1 MPTHLVNLDALIQ
14 REDFES
20 GDAVSGAG
28 EPLFK
33 LEELD
38 SQRMYFKTLRKPDF
52 QRQTADWSP
61 EMIVGLVKSFLDSEV
76 IPALILWHSK
86 TTNKIFVIDGS
97 HRLSALIAWVNDDY
111 GDGAISREF
120 FAYNVNPAQ
129 ARFHTITQKL
139 IADEVGTYRELY
151 FAANTAHADES
162 NIKVRRGR
170 TITTR
175 LLSIQKVEGDASVAE
190 KSFFTINQNPAT
202 ISPTE
207 LSVIQARHKPNAI
220 ATRALISAGT
230 GHKYW
235 GNLPKALEI
244 ETLARSVYDLLFGKI
259 VEIESQT
266 PDLPRAGQPYSAE
279 AFAMLLDM
287 VNIFNDVT
295 PAMWQQGVRKQQTAK
310 SSAPVL
316 PDESDGSTT
325 LQFLERIKSVAT
337 LITGNAYPGSLGF
350 DPAVYS
356 YASTGKFHPSAFIAS
371 LKLAKELDTEKKL
384 IEFSDVRSDFEE
396 FLVRHKSF
404 ISALAHGKGGRTR
417 PLQSLLKMHR
427 IVLDCLWAGVRD
439 DDRIIEK
446 LNADPQLS
454 DLKNEPPELSGGQTR
469 RKFSKA
475 VQAAAILRDTL
486 TNRQRCQE
494 CGAGLPPSARS
505 KDHIERGDDGGI
517 GSLDNLRFTHPFCN
531 TGYKEAKRARALK
544 ANTMRPTD

>member
-20 GDAVSGAG
+20 GDVVSATG

-38 SQRMYFKTLRKPDF
+38 RQRMYFKTLRKPDF

-61 EMIVGLVKSFLDSEV
+61 EMIVGLVQSFLDGEV

-86 TTNKIFVIDGS
+86 TTGKIFVIDGS
-97 HRLSALIAWVNDDY
+97 HRLSALIAWVNNDY
-111 GDGAISREF
+111 GDGDISREF

-129 ARFHTITQKL
+129 ARFHAETQRLMAEK
-139 IADEVGTYRELY
+139 IGEYKELY
-151 FAANTAHADES
+151 FAANSANADDRSE
-162 NIKVRRGR
+162 KVRRGR
-170 TITTR
+170 AITSR

-220 ATRALISAGT
+220 ATRALISAGR

-235 GNLPKALEI
+235 GKLPKAAEI
-244 ETLARSVYDLLFGKI
+244 ETLSRDVYDLLFGKI

-295 PAMWQQGVRKQQTAK
+295 PTMWQQGSRTSPPQKSK
-310 SSAPVL
+310 SSIITLA
-316 PDESDGSTT
+316 DETDGSMT
-325 LQFLERIKSVAT
+325 LQFLDRIKHVAA

-350 DPAVYS
+350 DQAVYS
-356 YASTGKFHPSAFIAS
+356 YAPTGKFHPSAFIAS
-371 LKLAKELDTEKKL
+371 LQLAKELDEEKKL
-384 IEFSDVRSDFEE
+384 IEFSDVRRDFEE

-427 IVLDCLWAGVRD
+427 IVLDCFWLGISD
-439 DDRIIEK
+439 DDQIIAR
-446 LNADPQLS
+446 LNADPQLK
-454 DLKNEPPELSGGQTR
+454 DLKQEISEPPLRRRFTR
-469 RKFSKA
+469 A
-475 VQAAAILRDTL
+475 VQAAGILRETL
-486 TNRQRCQE
+486 ANRPRCQE
-494 CGAGLPPSARS
+494 CGARLPPSARS
-505 KDHIERGDDGGI
+505 KDHVERGEDGGM
-517 GSLDNLRFTHPFCN
+517 GSLENLQFTHPFCN
-531 TGYKEAKRARALK
+531 TGYKEAKHARELK
-544 ANTMRPTD
+544 ENATRPTD